1 MRTEGDERMSGLNDL
16 SLNRIVEILTSKGH
30 EGEYWDYK
38 QEWHDNMTDLLKDI
52 ICFANTPHDANCYLL
67 FGIDDNGRLVGMQ
80 KNRRKQADI
89 LEAMDNLW
97 FIGDVKPEIS
107 VETVVINETE
117 VDVLTVYNTQKTPIY
132 LKRNYGEMLAGC
144 IYMRNGDKNTPN
156 KGMAS
161 IDDVEKLWKKRFG
174 LLQTPLDYI
183 VGRLQYQTEW
193 KQQNRTYYNM
203 YRPEYQLK
211 ILEDDDDRAIP
222 EYYAYAMTN
231 ESTSYEMVQI
241 LAGHTVLEEYQLV
254 ILDSGRLRTPTPEWG
269 FVGYDKYGVDHK
281 FTYKY
286 FVKGSTRYKLHQ
298 FFLDNDSEEA
308 VYANRELMD
317 VVLLY
322 ETEDEKTAFEAYIED
337 NQDKIAECIAGK
349 DKYSYIQAT
358 NELDTKECKKR
369 LNTGLA
375 LNEELYKWRN
385 RRITNG
391 KK

>member
-1 MRTEGDERMSGLNDL
+1 M
-16 SLNRIVEILTSKGH
+16 
-30 EGEYWDYK
+30 
-38 QEWHDNMTDLLKDI
+38 
-52 ICFANTPHDANCYLL
+52 
-67 FGIDDNGRLVGMQ
+67 
-80 KNRRKQADI
+80 
-89 LEAMDNLW
+89 
-97 FIGDVKPEIS
+97 
-107 VETVVINETE
+107 
-117 VDVLTVYNTQKTPIY
+117 
-132 LKRNYGEMLAGC
+132 
-144 IYMRNGDKNTPN
+144 
-156 KGMAS
+156 
-161 IDDVEKLWKKRFG
+161 
-174 LLQTPLDYI
+174 
-183 VGRLQYQTEW
+183 
-193 KQQNRTYYNM
+193 
-203 YRPEYQLK
+203 K

-241 LAGHTVLEEYQLV
+241 LAGHTVLDEYQLV

-269 FVGYDKYGVDHK
+269 FAGYDKYGVDHK

-286 FVKGSTRYKLHQ
+286 FVKESTRYKLHQ

-337 NQDKIAECIAGK
+337 NQDEIAECIAGK

-375 LNEELYKWRN
+375 LNEELYKWRK
-385 RRITNG
+385 IG
-391 KK
+391 E

>member
-1 MRTEGDERMSGLNDL
+1 M
-16 SLNRIVEILTSKGH
+16 IFV
-30 EGEYWDYK
+30 
-38 QEWHDNMTDLLKDI
+38 
-52 ICFANTPHDANCYLL
+52 
-67 FGIDDNGRLVGMQ
+67 
-80 KNRRKQADI
+80 
-89 LEAMDNLW
+89 
-97 FIGDVKPEIS
+97 FIS
-107 VETVVINETE
+107 
-117 VDVLTVYNTQKTPIY
+117 
-132 LKRNYGEMLAGC
+132 C
-144 IYMRNGDKNTPN
+144 
-156 KGMAS
+156 
-161 IDDVEKLWKKRFG
+161 
-174 LLQTPLDYI
+174 
-183 VGRLQYQTEW
+183 
-193 KQQNRTYYNM
+193 
-203 YRPEYQLK
+203 
-211 ILEDDDDRAIP
+211 
-222 EYYAYAMTN
+222 
-231 ESTSYEMVQI
+231 
-241 LAGHTVLEEYQLV
+241 TVLEEYQLV